1 MKRNPEQEALGPA
14 LRRIREGRGLTLS
27 DVAPHIGTDS
37 GSLSRI
43 ERGQRDPS
51 LKQLAALA
59 AVYGI
64 PVVSLVRHLPRVARP
79 AA

>member
-1 MKRNPEQEALGPA
+1 MKRSTKKDGLGPA
-14 LRRIREGRGLTLS
+14 LRRLREAQGLKLS

-43 ERGQRDPS
+43 ERGLRDPS

-59 AVYGI
+59 AVFGV
-64 PVVSLVRHLPRVARP
+64 PVVSLVRHVTSVPTRAV
-79 AA
+79 